1 MKRALLPLLL
11 ASGLALAGDA
21 REVTWEDLIPAD
33 YQPENLFANVDVNSM
48 QDGDPKAVEAMEKLR
63 AMWKDA
69 PVVNTLDTQRVKISG
84 FAVPLDGDG
93 QITTEFLLVPYYG
106 ACVHVP
112 PPPSNQVIVVSLDK
126 PQDLIKQPFDPVW
139 VEGKLSI
146 QRFSN
151 ELADAGY
158 AIKSAKITAFEE

>member
-1 MKRALLPLLL
+1 M
-11 ASGLALAGDA
+11 
-21 REVTWEDLIPAD
+21 
-33 YQPENLFANVDVNSM
+33 
-48 QDGDPKAVEAMEKLR
+48 
-63 AMWKDA
+63 
-69 PVVNTLDTQRVKISG
+69 
-84 FAVPLDGDG
+84 PLDGDG